1 MRAEEVLGVCWEVK
15 RELPFVDS
23 FLLPDS
29 EELSSRMMVGR
40 MSQK

>member
-1 MRAEEVLGVCWEVK
+1 MRAEEILNVCWEGK

-23 FLLPDS
+23 FLLSDS